1 MNNYNLPNYSDF
13 IIGHNLAI
21 VKRRLLETI
30 QVYSKPEESIVI
42 DIILESNLVNEFYD
56 SNIEILNEESF
67 KEKLAKKV
75 STIKKTI
82 KEKGKSALSDT
93 QEKIMKIGSNV
104 KSYVGVII
112 KTVKKQIEKILEII
126 KNAAKKAV
134 ESSDKIKE
142 KVKEN
147 EDNKEFVGELKNF
160 KEMYGGAVK
169 WFKSGFIKDLEE
181 SMEKKATNETLEIHV
196 YETLIKGLE
205 SREITVGTLL
215 KEDEGGKPKIPFF
228 SKLVDGIRKIPPIKQ
243 LWDFGLYAEKAAN
256 NALHKASVFLNK
268 AAGTSG
274 PHKFPKLGMMV
285 GLGLEV
291 LARKP
296 LELGL
301 IALVPALGI
310 VVTTI
315 KTVEMAAF
323 IMSLAG

>member
-1 MNNYNLPNYSDF
+1 MRNLPNYADF
-13 IIGHNLAI
+13 IVSHNLTIA
-21 VKRRLLETI
+21 KRRLLETI
-30 QVYSKPEESIVI
+30 QIYSKPEESII
-42 DIILESNLVNEFYD
+42 IGIILESNLINEFYNND
-56 SNIEILNEESF
+56 VEILNEESF

-75 STIKKTI
+75 GSIKKTI

-104 KSYVGVII
+104 KSYVSVII
-112 KTVKKQIEKILEII
+112 KTVKKQIEKILGII
-126 KNAAKKAV
+126 KTAAKKAV

-147 EDNKEFVGELKNF
+147 EGKKEFVGEIKNF

-169 WFKSGFIKDLEE
+169 WFKSGFVKDLEE
-181 SMEKKATNETLEIHV
+181 SMTKKATNETLELHV
-196 YETLIKGLE
+196 YETLIEGIQ
-205 SREITVGTLL
+205 SHEITIDSLL
-215 KEDEGGKPKIPFF
+215 EEDTKGKPKIPFF

-243 LWDFGLYAEKAAN
+243 LWDFGLYAEKVAN

-310 VVTTI
+310 IVTTI
-315 KTVEMAAF
+315 KSVEMAAF

>member
-1 MNNYNLPNYSDF
+1 MNSLPNYSEF
-13 IIGHNLAI
+13 IVSHNLTSA
-21 VKRRLLETI
+21 KRKLLETI
-30 QVYSKPEESIVI
+30 QVYSKPEENII
-42 DIILESNLVNEFYD
+42 IGIILESNLVNEFYD
-56 SNIEILNEESF
+56 NNIEILNEESF

-75 STIKKTI
+75 SSIKKTI

-93 QEKIMKIGSNV
+93 QEKIMKIGSNI
-104 KSYVGVII
+104 KSYVGAVIQ
-112 KTVKKQIEKILEII
+112 TVKKQIEKILEII
-126 KNAAKKAV
+126 KAAAKKAV

-147 EDNKEFVGELKNF
+147 EDKKEFIGELKNF

-181 SMEKKATNETLEIHV
+181 SMEKKATNETLELHI
-196 YETLIKGLE
+196 YETLIEGLE
-205 SREITVGTLL
+205 SQEITIGTLL
-215 KEDEGGKPKIPFF
+215 EEDKAGKPKIPFF
-228 SKLVDGIRKIPPIKQ
+228 RKLVDGIRKIPPIKQ
-243 LWDFGLYAEKAAN
+243 LWDFGLYAEKVAN

-274 PHKFPKLGMMV
+274 PHKFPMLGMLV
-285 GLGLEV
+285 GVGLEV

-310 VVTTI
+310 IVTSI
-315 KTVEMAAF
+315 KSVEMAAF